1 MELLRNGLKL
11 VAVQGLDD
19 SEGSVN
25 VPVKLVHNSDDQ
37 YINFTEQVHIRYIN
51 SKKAF
56 EEILPSKDSG
66 FYIPGKVFVE
76 SGPIQLAV
84 HLINGDVERVTNELQ
99 FVVKK
104 APNGKTLVDPSE
116 FSWQQLVDQ
125 YVNAKLD
132 TFANKS
138 DLSIFE
144 EKVNGSVE
152 KQNKKITDLQST
164 TKASLD
170 SQSKTIN
177 DFKTEVNTNLN
188 HATSAQ
194 NSKITTL
201 ESRMDT
207 FTSLKEGST
216 TGDAELQDVRV
227 GSDGTKYASAGDAV
241 REQVGKLNEGLG
253 KLDDKIGSEGEYKFY
268 GTSNQNHGNFSQDY
282 EITGNKGDYYY
293 IGVTGLT
300 NGTLKELRLYIYGD
314 VSNDWVLLGSSNE
327 LNEIIGAKANENFT
341 KIRIFV
347 IINEK
352 SIATQCT
359 ALFKLNTSDILSS
372 IYWLKLKNSTS
383 NVITVGKYPSCDY
396 RTINEAVANANDSKD
411 NPITILIYP
420 GIYDE
425 VVVSL
430 NRYLS
435 FIGVNKQTCIIRDK
449 SGKYAN
455 SPFKISG
462 GEWTLEN
469 LTVIANG
476 ENAGDWTPTWEN
488 FDFPSYAIHVDG
500 GGAGKGFISNCYAY
514 SECSNT
520 IGMGLHNNET
530 VTIEN
535 SVIERN
541 TTNTAYLSEYYQG
554 ALACHSTTD
563 RTKPEE
569 NEHLIVKSCDIISNT
584 DKALQ
589 LRSYTLGS
597 PWKTTFE
604 LCTLEANGS
613 LDNIVH
619 CVRGTELPGCL
630 TVRSH
635 GNNASELNK

>member
-1 MELLRNGLKL
+1 MGIK
-11 VAVQGLDD
+11 
-19 SEGSVN
+19 
-25 VPVKLVHNSDDQ
+25 
-37 YINFTEQVHIRYIN
+37 I
-51 SKKAF
+51 
-56 EEILPSKDSG
+56 
-66 FYIPGKVFVE
+66 
-76 SGPIQLAV
+76 
-84 HLINGDVERVTNELQ
+84 NELPETTGI
-99 FVVKK
+99 KK
-104 APNGKTLVDPSE
+104 EDVLIVEDTSGTKKGTV
-116 FSWQQLVDQ
+116 QQLDEALGVS
-125 YVNAKLD
+125 KLNE
-132 TFANKS
+132 A
-138 DLSIFE
+138 L
-144 EKVNGSVE
+144 V
-152 KQNKKITDLQST
+152 
-164 TKASLD
+164 
-170 SQSKTIN
+170 
-177 DFKTEVNTNLN
+177 NLN
-188 HATSAQ
+188 
-194 NSKITTL
+194 N
-201 ESRMDT
+201 
-207 FTSLKEGST
+207 
-216 TGDAELQDVRV
+216 RV
-227 GSDGTKYASAGDAV
+227 GSDG
-241 REQVGKLNEGLG
+241 
-253 KLDDKIGSEGEYKFY
+253 EYTVKGY
-268 GTSNQNHGNFSQDY
+268 SNPNYGNFNQDY
-282 EITGNKGDYYY
+282 TISGSKDDYFYF
-293 IGVTGLT
+293 GATKLT
-300 NGTLKELRLYIYGD
+300 QGTLKELRIYIYGD
-314 VSNDWVLLGSSNE
+314 VSNDWILLGSTNN
-327 LNEIIGAKANENFT
+327 LGEIIGNKASENFS
-341 KIRIFV
+341 KVRFFV
-347 IINEK
+347 ILNEK
-352 SIATQCT
+352 SVISVCT
-359 ALFKLNTSDILSS
+359 TIFKLNESDIVSS
-372 IYWLKLKNSTS
+372 IYWLKLKYATDNI
-383 NVITVGKYPSCDY
+383 ITVGKYPSCDY
-396 RTINEAVANANDSKD
+396 QTINDAVANANDSKD

-425 VVVSL
+425 VVIAL

-435 FIGVNKQTCIIRDK
+435 FVGLNRQTCIIRDK
-449 SGKYAN
+449 SAKYAN

-469 LTVIANG
+469 LTIIANG

-604 LCTLEANGS
+604 LCTLEANGNI
-613 LDNIVH
+613 DNIVH

-635 GNNASELNK
+635 GNNASELNKNLV